1 MKKSTMILL
10 LALLVV
16 AVIFGMQAARN
27 NTLEQEKNDAL
38 TELSNVQAELNTTSE
53 QLAETTAARDQ
64 VTADLQ
70 MLKAEHE
77 LLSKGKEGLATQL
90 TQANNVV
97 TALTEERVTLAGQ
110 IEKANKQV
118 ADLTLQLTAAD
129 QAIAM
134 LTANQEGIEAT
145 LEAANIK
152 NGHDLDTRI
161 RQLIADKN
169 AAEEA
174 LAKAE
179 EELTALRAELA
190 TMEEKLQL
198 ALSGG
203 GDITVLHTNDV
214 HARVVSGG
222 KNQIGYTKLGTI
234 VEQAR
239 EAGGTLLLDA
249 GDTLHGMAI
258 AGATQGQSVVDLM
271 NMLGYDAMT
280 PGNHDFNY
288 GYERLKELE
297 KSMDFAL
304 VNANILLEDG
314 SHAFTPY
321 VVLEVSGRKV
331 AVVGAA
337 NPQMQSAIHPDQIK
351 GLTFAGLEKIT
362 EAVESARQEADAV
375 IILAHWGSS
384 DAYDPNSSV
393 LAQIP
398 GVNLVVDG
406 HSHTAFADIKQVE
419 GAALVVSAGQ
429 HLEYVGR
436 VQLAF
441 DAEGGVTATANP
453 IAFEDTVDIPINQAI
468 ENAIIDLENT
478 MSEVLGEVVGKT
490 EVLLDGEREN
500 VRTRETNL
508 GNLAADALLK
518 ATAADF
524 AFTNG
529 GGIRRSIATGDI
541 TRKDVVEVFPFGN
554 SVLVLEV
561 TGAQLLAAME
571 HGLRQYPEQSGGFP
585 QIAGGTLVFSAAN
598 EPGNRVMEFTI
609 AGKPVD
615 SAATYQVA
623 TNDFLAAGGD
633 GFDMLKDCPVLGYL
647 GTLDEILGKHITA
660 LGTITLAEEQRIVE
674 AFPVEETP
682 EATEAV
688 EASEATESEA
698 QDTPATSPETETEA
712 EPEAETE
719 TESTPAPTQAA

>member
-110 IEKANKQV
+110 IEEANKQV

-179 EELTALRAELA
+179 GELTALRAELA

-203 GDITVLHTNDV
+203 GDVTVLHTNDV

-222 KNQIGYTKLGTI
+222 QNQIGYTKLGTI
-234 VEQAR
+234 VERAR

-351 GLTFAGLEKIT
+351 GLTFAGLDKIT

-406 HSHTAFADIKQVE
+406 HSHTAFADIMQVE

-441 DAEGGVTATANP
+441 DAEGGVTATADP
-453 IAFEDTVDIPINQAI
+453 IAFEDTVDIPVNQAI
-468 ENAIIDLENT
+468 EDAIIDLENT

-561 TGAQLLAAME
+561 TGVQLLAAME